1 MSMPRTHDELVDD
14 GVRKN
19 GQIVRLLGA
28 LRELFDAVDAGG
40 QVPQE
45 TLDRARA
52 ALRLDPQADD
62 DQDQDQTRQ
71 PSGR

>member
-1 MSMPRTHDELVDD
+1 MSLPRTHDELIDD

-40 QVPQE
+40 PVPQA

-52 ALRLDPQADD
+52 ALRMEPPTDDPDPTQLD
-62 DQDQDQTRQ
+62 R
-71 PSGR
+71 